1 MNRLQRLIPGL
12 FLGLLLLAGCR
23 AHETEKG
30 KIIQVSPEFYIDLF
44 ENLGNPR
51 TLDLKISSLELQP
64 CDNATIDLNFQAFP
78 SFFQVVLE
86 AIQSPEDCNPGTAP
100 ALSTVPLGALE
111 DERDYRIQINLKN
124 TIVNEGMLRVRP
136 KTIQL
141 EMETT
146 HGLVLAR
153 TVWQRIPPGTIWG
166 YVAYDDPAAE
176 PHARQF
182 LQELEGMTEHRTY
195 PQGYYSHFS
204 VESPNKLLLP
214 ETPSYAVVET
224 FLRHFPGQRAHL
236 VELLESHRNGP
247 AGHLLHIELFTADG
261 EQL

>member
-12 FLGLLLLAGCR
+12 SLCLLLIAGCR
-23 AHETEKG
+23 TDDVDKG

-64 CDNATIDLNFQAFP
+64 CDNATIALDFQAFP
-78 SFFQVVLE
+78 SLFQVTLE
-86 AIQSPEDCNPGTAP
+86 AIQSPEDCNPGNAP
-100 ALSTVPLGALE
+100 AQTTLPLGALE

-124 TIVNEGMLRVRP
+124 TIVNEGLLRVRP
-136 KTIQL
+136 KTLQL
-141 EMETT
+141 DMESS

-153 TVWQRIPPGTIWG
+153 SVWQRIPEGTIWG
-166 YVAYDDPAAE
+166 FVAYDDPTAE
-176 PHARQF
+176 PQAQQF
-182 LQELEGMTEHRTY
+182 LTDLQNLTEHRVY

-214 ETPSYAVVET
+214 ETPPYAVVET
-224 FLRHFPGQRAHL
+224 FLRHFPGQKNQL
-236 VELLESHRNGP
+236 VQLLENYRNGP
-247 AGHLLHIELFTADG
+247 GGNLLHIELFTANG
-261 EQL
+261 ERL